1 MMYIFKM
8 IQQVAGKNSRS
19 LYLPVAL
26 SCVDALLHMGMFSTM
41 ILTIIPIRI
50 ATIFIREHGKATK
63 QRRANLVHGDN
74 TEYPTVATLI

>member
-1 MMYIFKM
+1 M
-8 IQQVAGKNSRS
+8 IEQLN
-19 LYLPVAL
+19 
-26 SCVDALLHMGMFSTM
+26 TM